1 MKPVAHL
8 AHMCI
13 PHPPNCTQLLHLLP
27 APAPRGNI
35 KNAKIKMIERLKCI
49 KVKQWTTE
57 TSSQDGKKLII
68 ERQDIIPGKQVVVF
82 GIEVWPHVLS
92 VL

>member
-35 KNAKIKMIERLKCI
+35 KNAKIKTIERHKCI
-49 KVKQWTTE
+49 KVKLVVKM
-57 TSSQDGKKLII
+57 GKKLII